1 VKKVLAIVLSLILA
15 IAFTMTIGCKKAE
28 EKKPA
33 EAPVPAQPA
42 QPEQAPAQPA
52 PAQPA
57 QPAPAQPGK

>member
-33 EAPVPAQPA
+33 EAPAPAQPAQPA

-52 PAQPA
+52 PAQP
-57 QPAPAQPGK
+57 GK